1 MSSFNRKLADLINDQ
16 GDLKSSKVV
25 SFDSSEVTTIIT
37 SNVTGTAAYYGSL
50 DSLPTTGLTEGQK
63 ALVKISD
70 SIGRL
75 YITDGSG
82 WYNANTNLNTAGPTW
97 VTEPDVSYTISDS
110 VTPLTIT
117 ALATDVDSD
126 VLVDTSFAADSAQYL
141 VTISRDS
148 SVWTFTPKSADSI
161 GESVA
166 AGNLEDS
173 SGEFTYTFRWND
185 GVNVVSKQVT
195 ISYST
200 AIPSAASL
208 LGFGTR
214 GFVAG
219 YYRYSGGDDT
229 DRIDY
234 FDTSNGATVT
244 SFGSLPGDD
253 RVQGMGVSDR
263 TRAVFIGGR
272 KWNIGSTGSNSM
284 DYITCATL
292 GNSTSFG
299 SGVNDHSRGGASSI
313 SDGTRG
319 VWHRGG
325 YYTSE
330 QISPSPLHYITIQT
344 TGGAQ
349 SFGNLRSEKASH
361 TLATCNNTYGII
373 GSGYINANSDQT
385 NDMYQITIATT
396 GNATIHG
403 DGPTGYNSGGF
414 SNGTNAIMAD
424 GNTYFV
430 MNFETSGNATQGP
443 SSYWPDGS
451 HSNGSIMY
459 WNSTYG
465 RGINTGNTSPTNSVE
480 SINTETY
487 ATATLSFSGTRWNGG
502 IAWGACATG
511 NAA

>member
-1 MSSFNRKLADLINDQ
+1 MRSFNRKLADLINAE
-16 GDLKSSKVV
+16 GKVKNSKVV

-37 SNVTGTAAYYGSL
+37 SNVSGSVTYIESL
-50 DSLPTTGLTEGQK
+50 DSLPTTGLSDGQK
-63 ALVKISD
+63 ALVRISESD
-70 SIGRL
+70 GRL
-75 YITDGSG
+75 YVSDGSG

-97 VTEPDVSYTISDS
+97 VNEPDASYVISDS
-110 VTPLTIT
+110 VSPLTIT

-126 VLVDTSFAADSAQYL
+126 VLINTSFVSDSAQYL
-141 VTISRDS
+141 VSISNDS
-148 SVWTFTPKSADSI
+148 SVWTFTPKTSDQVGSA
-161 GESVA
+161 VA

-173 SGEFTYTFRWND
+173 GGDFVYTFRWND
-185 GVNVVSKQVT
+185 GINVISKAVS
-195 ISYST
+195 ISYHT
-200 AIPSAASL
+200 VDQGSAAL

-214 GFVAG
+214 GLVAG

-284 DYITCATL
+284 DYVTCATP

-349 SFGNLRSEKASH
+349 SFGNLRTEKASH

-373 GSGYINANSDQT
+373 GSGYINANADQVD
-385 NDMYQITIATT
+385 DMYRITIATT

-403 DGPTGYNSGGF
+403 DGPSGYNSGGF
-414 SNGTNAIMAD
+414 SNGTNAVMAD

-430 MNFETSGNATQGP
+430 MNFETSGNATNGG
-443 SSYWPDGS
+443 SSVWPAGS

-465 RGINTGNTSPTNSVE
+465 TGINTGNTSPTNSVE
-480 SINTETY
+480 SINTTTY
-487 ATATLSFSGTRWNGG
+487 GTATLSFSGTRWNGG
-502 IAWGACATG
+502 IAWGTCATG